1 MALRLYGMGK
11 YQATASMCV
20 PQHKKEVPITS
31 DQRVCYC
38 VGKRVAVVRGQFSST
53 KMTLKFY
60 YNLETRTLHKY
71 FAATNK
77 LQLYIFLQNNINL

>member
-1 MALRLYGMGK
+1 MALRLYEMGK

-20 PQHKKEVPITS
+20 RQHKKEVPITS

-38 VGKRVAVVRGQFSST
+38 IGKRVAIVRGQFSST

-60 YNLETRTLHKY
+60 YNSETRTLHRY

-77 LQLYIFLQNNINL
+77 LVVHLLTK

>member
-38 VGKRVAVVRGQFSST
+38 TGKRVAIVRGQFSST

-60 YNLETRTLHKY
+60 YNSETRTLHKY
-71 FAATNK
+71 FAARNK
-77 LQLYIFLQNNINL
+77 LVVHLLTK